1 MGNRVCRATGKV
13 SFVRHQDAEK
23 VMAHY
28 SPARKRGL
36 VEAPQAIYRCVSC
49 NRWHLTCM
57 TPAESAEYTRLRG
70 KPPRHRRK
78 HNVEKGAGN

>member
-1 MGNRVCRATGKV
+1 MGNRLCRATGKV

-23 VMAHY
+23 VVARF

-36 VEAPQAIYRCVSC
+36 VEAPQAVYRCRSC
-49 NRWHLTCM
+49 NRWHLTGM

-70 KPPRHRRK
+70 KPKRR
-78 HNVEKGAGN
+78 AGKNPNGETP